1 MGIAILCQI
10 PRAEKPWFL
19 ENIGLNI
26 YSAEELGY
34 FICNN
39 LSLVDESI
47 VCEGLVE
54 WVKAELKQPRL
65 ALKLHQIL
73 NGPYTERDFILAFL
87 KETSYMNSK
96 ELAALD
102 QQLQELTDKPQAVRL
117 KKKADTLMNHGKYNR
132 ALKYY
137 QEALVSEDKGG
148 HGTQFRGTIYNNLGC
163 VYARLFLMEEA
174 CEYFR
179 LAYEDIHTLSVL
191 KSYLFSIF
199 MKDGEKVYRQ
209 KLDEFGVDE
218 KSRIKLAEEIASV
231 QMPDMPENLDASLEQ
246 WTAAYHKSTD
256 L

>member
-10 PRAEKPWFL
+10 PRAQKPWFL
-19 ENIGLNI
+19 ENIGWNV

-39 LSLVDESI
+39 LPLVDESV
-47 VCEGLVE
+47 VCEGFAV
-54 WVKAELKQPRL
+54 WVKEELKQSRL
-65 ALKLHQIL
+65 AHKLIQIL
-73 NGPYTERDFILAFL
+73 AGPYTEKDFVLAFL
-87 KETSYMNSK
+87 KETCYLNPK
-96 ELAALD
+96 ELTGLD
-102 QQLQELTDKPQAVRL
+102 QQLQELADQPQAVRL
-117 KKKADTLMNHGKYNR
+117 KKKADALMMHEKYNR

-137 QEALVSEDKGG
+137 QEALASPDQGS
-148 HGTQFRGTIYNNLGC
+148 HGTQFRGMIYNNLGC
-163 VYARLFLMEEA
+163 VYARLFMMEEA

-199 MKDGEKVYRQ
+199 MKDGETVYRQ

-231 QMPDMPENLDASLEQ
+231 QAPDAPEDLDEALTE
-246 WTAAYHKSTD
+246 WTGAYHKSTD